1 MTRDMT
7 MFSDIFYVTENQDMS
22 RQSSN
27 LSVTD
32 DLGKCLGKLILYL
45 SQMSRDMSSL
55 SDTLSVTYNQG
66 YKLGKPI
73 LYMSQMTRDMAR
85 LTNTL
90 NVTNVQGCD
99 LAHRYIICHK

>member
-1 MTRDMT
+1 
-7 MFSDIFYVTENQDMS
+7 
-22 RQSSN
+22 
-27 LSVTD
+27 
-32 DLGKCLGKLILYL
+32 
-45 SQMSRDMSSL
+45 MSRDMSRL

-90 NVTNVQGCD
+90 YVTNVQGCD
-99 LAHRYIICHK
+99 LANRYITCHK